1 MNEPSASTSSSAL
14 PREPEPRAGL
24 GARLLSRVFFRAAEV
39 AENRAMGGGMH
50 LITLQ
55 GPALRDVRWNAGD
68 KLQLR
73 IGPGLLTRTYT
84 PIDWDAARGHT
95 RILAHALA
103 IGPGSEWVRRASPGQ
118 AVGLLGPRRSLAL
131 ADRDPRYGLLLG
143 DETAIGLA
151 AAWRPARAIFE
162 TCNPAAIQPLL
173 DTLDLPATAL
183 AAHIDGLHRDAMV
196 QAATA
201 RLGPRSQLV
210 LAGRAHTVQHLL
222 RALRHEGVPASQI
235 LTKAYWSDGKTGL
248 D

>member
-1 MNEPSASTSSSAL
+1 MNESSAHPRSPAL
-14 PREPEPRAGL
+14 PSEPEPRTGL
-24 GARLLSRVFFRAAEV
+24 ATRLLTRVFFRTAVV
-39 AENRAMGGGMH
+39 AENRAIGGGMH

-84 PIDWDAARGHT
+84 PTEWDAARGHT

-103 IGPGSEWVRRASPGQ
+103 IGPGSEWVRQAAPGQ
-118 AVGLLGPRRSLAL
+118 AVDLLGPRRSLAL
-131 ADRDPRYGLLLG
+131 ADRDPRDGLLLG

-151 AAWRPARAIFE
+151 AAWRPAHAVFE
-162 TCNPAAIQPLL
+162 TSNPAAIQPLL

-183 AAHIDGLHRDAMV
+183 AAHSDGLHRDAMV
-196 QAATA
+196 QAAMA

-210 LAGRAHTVQHLL
+210 LVGRARTVQHLL
-222 RALRHEGVPASQI
+222 RALRHAGVPASRI
-235 LTKAYWSDGKTGL
+235 LTKAYWSDGKAGL